1 MFFFAAPMAQV
12 QSGTDKISWRGRI
25 VGIQPRIRLLRSF
38 DQRNHSYQGY
48 VLSIHGACDEQ
59 TGEFKVAIGKAAHKK
74 HQLRVGM
81 ELSGLA
87 VAVADPR
94 LETAE
99 FYKVSGIKVL
109 EGTQEIESDPPPFL
123 GTPPSLDEYRSRGH
137 RRLDTRT
144 YGSTCSSCI
153 WGCRMP
159 VEMTIDQWNPSQR
172 KYRFETFCYGPK
184 SCPLYRAGPNRKV
197 PGRKGMSYTEE
208 DWVDEDATA
217 HRGGDD

>member
-1 MFFFAAPMAQV
+1 MAQL
-12 QSGTDKISWRGRI
+12 QSGSDKISWRGRI

-38 DQRNHSYQGY
+38 DQRNHGYQGY
-48 VLSIHGACDEQ
+48 VLSIHGFCDEQ
-59 TGEFKVAIGKAAHKK
+59 TGDFKVAIGKAAHKK
-74 HQLRVGM
+74 HQLRVDM

-87 VAVADPR
+87 VAVADSR
-94 LETAE
+94 LETAD

-109 EGTQEIESDPPPFL
+109 KDTQEIESESPPFL

-144 YGSTCSSCI
+144 YDSKCSTCI

-172 KYRFETFCYGPK
+172 RYRFETFCYGPK

-217 HRGGDD
+217 HRGADD